1 MDSHFRGND
10 NNGRACKIFEY
21 DKEKENKGKP

>member
-10 NNGRACKIFEY
+10 NLLFKWIVAVRLILAAFGQVE
-21 DKEKENKGKP
+21 